1 MSNQTIL
8 YISIHEIV
16 FLKWMN
22 RKLYLYTKNEVYQI
36 LKQLVNDLKQDIIGN
51 GMRVATLM
59 AKSHYSKESA
69 LSVQGLSGPRLYES
83 LNNLVKNFNFTQL
96 NNKLKDIC

>member
-1 MSNQTIL
+1 MHKLYFMSNQTIL

-36 LKQLVNDLKQDIIGN
+36 EGNIKKYEYLKQYNFIKMNRSTIIN
-51 GMRVATLM
+51 YNVITYLD
-59 AKSHYSKESA
+59 K
-69 LSVQGLSGPRLYES
+69 PI
-83 LNNLVKNFNFTQL
+83 
-96 NNKLKDIC
+96 D